1 MQPATDV
8 EINLVWL
15 QLIITVKYVI
25 IKKKKYYWQA
35 RYDKV
40 EYCNFHLFIYFHLSL
55 DRINNWKVWV

>member
-15 QLIITVKYVI
+15 QLITVQYVI

-40 EYCNFHLFIYFHLSL
+40 EYCNFQLSFIYLFPFIT
-55 DRINNWKVWV
+55 RPNQ